1 MNDLRKVILYIS
13 MSVDG
18 YIADKK
24 DGLDFLS
31 LVEEEGEDYGYGDF
45 IKNIDTI
52 IIGRKTYDKVLSMGY
67 AYPHTN
73 KEVYIITRTKRTPE
87 GNFQFYTG
95 DLKHL
100 VDSLKNQQGK
110 NIYCDGGA
118 QLANELL
125 KLRLIDELVISVI
138 PTLLGD
144 GIRLF
149 EDGRPAEQLELVEC
163 KNHTKGLVQLT
174 YRKLPIQ

>member
-45 IKNIDTI
+45 IKNVDTI

-67 AYPHTN
+67 DYPHTD
-73 KEVYIITRTKRTPE
+73 KEVYIITRTKRTPV
-87 GNFQFYTG
+87 GNFQFYTA
-95 DLKHL
+95 DLKQL
-100 VDSLKNQQGK
+100 VDSLKRQHGK

-118 QLANELL
+118 QIANKLL

-149 EDGRPAEQLELVEC
+149 EDGRPTEQLELVEC
-163 KNHTKGLVQLT
+163 KKHKKGLIQMI
-174 YRKLPIQ
+174 YRKLT